1 MRTEMLTLVFVC
13 LAGLL
18 PARTPAQSAT
28 GSIEITARI
37 TPTGARPEPVRQFT
51 LYVISKSYAD
61 IVQEVEAKDVLP
73 TRDEFI
79 SSLKVSDELKAWM
92 KSHEVMDLTAP
103 DLDKVVTPEEVMNIP
118 EFFAAYQRS
127 NGGGV
132 TNGLPTP
139 KFKPEDKEANPEK
152 YAKQKQDY
160 LAAMKKFIQTHPS
173 TIGGMELELAG
184 VNPNRAWNKLHV
196 DHVKRLAQLGPDTA
210 QTKYLVGKMDTDL
223 DGRALLSGISPGG
236 YWVSSLGMDAAAGD
250 RRLRWDVPVK
260 VEAGQSAR
268 LNLSN
273 LNGQDANSTPH

>member
-1 MRTEMLTLVFVC
+1 MRTKLLTLVFVC

-18 PARTPAQSAT
+18 PVRTPAQSAT

-61 IVQEVEAKDVLP
+61 IVREIEAQDVLP

-79 SSLKVSDELKAWM
+79 SGLKVSDELKTWM
-92 KSHEVMDLTAP
+92 KAHEVMDLTAP

-152 YAKQKQDY
+152 YAKQKQEY

-184 VNPNRAWNKLHV
+184 VNPSRAWDKLHV
-196 DHVKRLAQLGPDTA
+196 DHVKHVAQLGPDTA

-223 DGRALLSGISPGG
+223 DGRALLSGVSPGS